1 MVPDYPEMND
11 ILKRIKNLC
20 EERGW
25 TKYRLSKESGIA
37 TSSISNMFSRN
48 TQPSLDT
55 VERLC
60 MGFGISISDF
70 FNTPTTPRPDA
81 YILND
86 RESIIIDTFRDLPNP
101 KKDLLYTYLRGLAGL
116 PNPDDSDKDNPDK

>member
-1 MVPDYPEMND
+1 MVSNYPEMNEV
-11 ILKRIKNLC
+11 LKRIKNLC

-25 TKYRLSKESGIA
+25 TKYRLSKESGVA

-60 MGFGISISDF
+60 KGFGISISDF
-70 FNTPTTPRPDA
+70 FNTPATPRPDA

-86 RESIIIDTFRDLPNP
+86 RESAIIDTYRDLPNL
-101 KKDLLYTYLRGLAGL
+101 KKDLFYTYLCGLAGL
-116 PNPDDSDKDNPDK
+116 PNLDDPNKDNSEK